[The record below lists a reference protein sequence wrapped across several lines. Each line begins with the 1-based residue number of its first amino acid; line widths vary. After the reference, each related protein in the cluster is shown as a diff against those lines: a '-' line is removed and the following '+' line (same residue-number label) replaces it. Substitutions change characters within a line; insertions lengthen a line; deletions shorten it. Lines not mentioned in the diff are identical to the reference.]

1 MIIIKRKIEFEKSGT
16 SESGNVQASINSNGQ
31 ITLRTHYEPEKDEI
45 VILSERET
53 QAIFTLFKQIKALGT
68 QLPEMPF

>member
-1 MIIIKRKIEFEKSGT
+1 MIIIKRKIESEKSGT

-31 ITLRTHYEPEKDEI
+31 ITLRTYCEPEKDEI